1 MIHECAVDGCPNK
14 SDTII
19 HYTLPEEP
27 TRRQKWIEF
36 LQRSRKIDPS
46 CVNTRICGSHFTED
60 SFTKLNLGFTTR
72 LILNVNAVPCIYP
85 DALTTQPKQIK
96 ANETHSTDSANEVES
111 GIIVSDAIS
120 LACVKE
126 EPLQEELSCD
136 AVRAIKVE
144 PLEDLAYGD
153 SSSHQHTDEEMFE
166 HDGTILKIEVCED
179 PISIDD
185 GKPFHCTHCGEGF
198 LNKGALKHHEI
209 RHALSPPSSGSHLC
223 KHCGKVFAHKAFLK
237 AHLKIHASMESQMSF
252 ACSKC
257 TRRFRNQSSLNKH
270 MHNHLTRLKYPC
282 PVCGVDF
289 ELKGSLHL
297 HIKMHPGERFSC
309 KFCDQR
315 FLKFDTYLRHVDRH
329 TVVTPYYCE
338 ICKIY
343 QLTERGFL
351 LHQKRHAHKD
361 FVKAMVENGKLSKKG
376 TIPSSYLDSLPQHH
390 GAEGKMVGNSL
401 LLDTKW
407 PLQSSDNTE
416 TEPLVQSSECPSP
429 ARPCETEMKI

>member
-27 TRRQKWIEF
+27 TRRQQWIQF
-36 LQRSRKIDPS
+36 LQRSRKIDTS

-72 LILNVNAVPCIYP
+72 LILNVNAVPSIYP
-85 DALTTQPKQIK
+85 DGLTTQPKQK
-96 ANETHSTDSANEVES
+96 EGNETHAENANEVES
-111 GIIVSDAIS
+111 GIIVSDTIS

-126 EPLQEELSCD
+126 EPLTEEPSCD
-136 AVRAIKVE
+136 AMRTIKEE
-144 PLEDLAYGD
+144 PLEDEGYGD
-153 SSSHQHTDEEMFE
+153 SSSHNSSSFIQHTDDEMFE

-179 PISIDD
+179 PITLDD
-185 GKPFHCTHCGEGF
+185 GKPFHCAHCGEGF
-198 LNKGALKHHEI
+198 LNKGVLKIHEI
-209 RHALSPPSSGSHLC
+209 GHIRSKFLSPPTSGSHLC
-223 KHCGKVFAHKAFLK
+223 KHCGKAFAHKAFLK

-257 TRRFRNQSSLNKH
+257 NRRFRNQSSLNKH
-270 MHNHLTRLKYPC
+270 MLNHLTRLKYPC
-282 PVCGVDF
+282 PVCGEDF
-289 ELKGSLHL
+289 EMKGSLHL
-297 HIKMHPGERFSC
+297 HIKMHPGERFRC

-315 FLKFDTYLRHVDRH
+315 FLKIDSYLRHVDRH

-338 ICKIY
+338 KCKIY

-361 FVKAMVENGKLSKKG
+361 LVLAMVANGKLSKKG
-376 TIPSSYLDSLPQHH
+376 TIPTRYFDLVPQHH
-390 GAEGKMVGNSL
+390 EAEEKM
-401 LLDTKW
+401 DHH
-407 PLQSSDNTE
+407 
-416 TEPLVQSSECPSP
+416 
-429 ARPCETEMKI
+429 